1 MKLST
6 ISLYVADS
14 SGANTPFRKCH
25 KSSRRRRRNEDSP
38 WKTAPSLLFLAA
50 ALLASLGSRR
60 SPLLGNNILVE
71 ASDSD
76 ESGGP
81 AAHVEESIENAE
93 ATNNSNNP
101 NTLSLDAETQELF
114 NKFLTELNDYTYIGL
129 LLQEPNH
136 KKLAQE
142 TRGPPVMP
150 TRRRSLLEQSVHRHY
165 TVDYL
170 RQLQDQTKERAN
182 EQERNSDDNPQH
194 QEEVTE
200 KTTKRELQ
208 EAIQAYLYQ
217 TPVDANIKSNPK
229 RHRHN
234 AATSNGLG
242 LPPFPPSS
250 RKENAK
256 LLRDMFYKSYN
267 AYMEYSFPASELLP
281 LTCQPGT
288 FDLIRLPALTLI
300 DALDTLL
307 VFGDSLEFAKSVER
321 LRQFDLHHR
330 SNDGTGGIFAVNQNV
345 SVFETTIR
353 VLGGLLSAHQM
364 AVAYLKNK
372 ETSSHSRTGSSPNPG
387 SNKLPVVSLVEVYG
401 GPEEEY
407 LIPSE
412 DEIQILMDYEQKSTA
427 GAHDSRTGADSSCS
441 IPGQDQTQESV
452 SPNEMKPP
460 DPENPSS
467 ANNDWTDYCGSGVL
481 SLEDC
486 AAAKTASKVVNRTAA
501 AILRQQKLEREPQW
515 EYDGFLLELALDIG
529 ERLLPAFDTK
539 TGIPFGTVHLLQGVP
554 SGETTVASLAG
565 GGTLSLEFE
574 LLSRL
579 TGDLRF
585 GKAAKLAIR
594 GLWMRRSPLQLFG
607 KHIDIQRGV
616 WTEQLSGIGSNSDSF
631 LEYLLKHYLLFPE
644 EEDFWVMLQS
654 SYAGVFH
661 GARLGEW
668 YADVDMRNGLQNWPK
683 GMAKRV
689 LESLMAFYPGL
700 QTLVGEFVPAA
711 RSMNSFFMV
720 REFLGFLPE
729 RFSYSNWKVDGGVSS
744 GAATYPLR
752 PELLESCYF
761 MHRAT
766 KREGDARE
774 SSSSWQWAADFAL
787 HHLERL
793 TRAKCGY
800 ASVRGLSPATGNLHI
815 YPEHIKL
822 DNDMPSF
829 FLSETIKYL
838 YLTFDDDNII
848 HNDKDRDWIFTVR
861 SLPVF
866 CSLVAA
872 VRGRINVLLHSLNV
886 CG

>member
-1 MKLST
+1 MYPLR
-6 ISLYVADS
+6 
-14 SGANTPFRKCH
+14 RKCH
-25 KSSRRRRRNEDSP
+25 KSSRRRRRNENSQ
-38 WKTAPSLLFLAA
+38 WKTAPSLFFLAA
-50 ALLASLGSRR
+50 ALLASLGSRQ

-71 ASDSD
+71 ASSN
-76 ESGGP
+76 EGRGGP
-81 AAHVEESIENAE
+81 EAHAKESIESAE
-93 ATNNSNNP
+93 TKNSNNSNP
-101 NTLSLDAETQELF
+101 LSLDAESQDLF

-136 KKLAQE
+136 KKLAHE
-142 TRGPPVMP
+142 TRGPPVM
-150 TRRRSLLEQSVHRHY
+150 TSRRRSLLEQSVHRHY
-165 TVDYL
+165 SVAYL
-170 RQLQDQTKERAN
+170 KQLQEQTKERAN
-182 EQERNSDDNPQH
+182 EQERNPEDILQQ
-194 QEEVTE
+194 QEGRLTE
-200 KTTKRELQ
+200 KLTKRELQ

-217 TPVDANIKSNPK
+217 TPVDANIKTNPQ

-321 LRQFDLHHR
+321 LRQFDLQHR
-330 SNDGTGGIFAVNQNV
+330 NDDGTGGIFAVNQNV

-372 ETSSHSRTGSSPNPG
+372 DSSSHSRTGSSSNSA

-407 LIPSE
+407 LIASE

-427 GAHDSRTGADSSCS
+427 GAHDSQTGADRSCS
-441 IPGQDQTQESV
+441 IPEHAQKQESV
-452 SPNEMKPP
+452 SANEMKPP

-467 ANNDWTDYCGSGVL
+467 TNNDWTDYCGAGML

-486 AAAKTASKVVNRTAA
+486 AAEKSASKVVNHTAA

-539 TGIPFGTVHLLQGVP
+539 TGIPYGTVHLLQGVP

-585 GKAAKLAIR
+585 GRAAKLAIR

-661 GARLGEW
+661 DTRLGEW

-700 QTLVGEFVPAA
+700 QTLMGEFVPAA

-766 KREGDARE
+766 KRESDAQE

-861 SLPVF
+861 SLLFF

-872 VRGRINVLLHSLNV
+872 ISG
-886 CG
+886 